1 MMETLKSDPRAM
13 DIFVEELAAAD
24 QTQPKH
30 MKFLA
35 NLPFHTSRQFDSPA
49 ANRQK
54 FNTTQTSE
62 MQFEHNRISL
72 PDASKRDGLI
82 KTGYNSGFIRGTFA
96 T

>member
-24 QTQPKH
+24 KSQPKH
-30 MKFLA
+30 MKFLS
-35 NLPFHTSRQFDSPA
+35 NLPHYTSRQFDSPA

-62 MQFEHNRISL
+62 MVLEHNRISL
-72 PDASKRDGLI
+72 PEASKRDSLI